1 MILADKIIEE
11 RKKLGYSQE
20 ELAQILE
27 VSRQSVSKWEGAQSV
42 PDISR
47 IIKMSEVF
55 GVSTDYLLRDDYDK
69 ESEGVEIKTS
79 DLKEEALSQRKLRRV
94 SLDEAAEFI
103 KTKKELV
110 PFIAFGVDLCIL
122 SPIILILLSCL
133 VDEKIISLSEN
144 LVAVFGIAWLLIMVA
159 GGVFLFITMGYKEA
173 KFKDLTKVEIETEYG
188 VDGMARETREA
199 AVGKRNL
206 KIAIGVVL
214 CILSPIPLI
223 TFSSMELNDGIVVL
237 GVCILLILVACA
249 VNLFINSSAI
259 TKACDVLLQ
268 EGDYT
273 VAKKKIAPTMARI
286 GEIYW
291 LIATAIYLAWSFAT
305 NSWHMTWM
313 VWPVAGLLYG
323 VLVAVAHTILGAE
336 N

>member
-1 MILADKIIEE
+1 MVWMVWLGKQE
-11 RKKLGYSQE
+11 KL
-20 ELAQILE
+20 
-27 VSRQSVSKWEGAQSV
+27 
-42 PDISR
+42 
-47 IIKMSEVF
+47 
-55 GVSTDYLLRDDYDK
+55 T
-69 ESEGVEIKTS
+69 
-79 DLKEEALSQRKLRRV
+79 
-94 SLDEAAEFI
+94 
-103 KTKKELV
+103 
-110 PFIAFGVDLCIL
+110 
-122 SPIILILLSCL
+122 
-133 VDEKIISLSEN
+133 
-144 LVAVFGIAWLLIMVA
+144 
-159 GGVFLFITMGYKEA
+159 
-173 KFKDLTKVEIETEYG
+173 
-188 VDGMARETREA
+188 
-199 AVGKRNL
+199 VGKRNL

-291 LIATAIYLAWSFAT
+291 LIATAIYLAWCTT